1 MRRRSARSLSLA
13 LGAVGVSVVALAAGG
28 DAARDRDALDRV
40 RDGLGSTRAA
50 IREMDIE
57 AATHALRGAI
67 VSAAGPLEG
76 PWHRHAWTRLARKQ
90 ECEAAREGLARC
102 AAELERATA
111 ERAANVRRVE
121 DLLGRAAAATSLDGL
136 MALETERAAAE
147 AALRRDAAAAHA
159 SLVDLLRRRRAALQ
173 AARAREI
180 ELARQAEIR
189 GGP

>member
-1 MRRRSARSLSLA
+1 MRRRSARSLSLS
-13 LGAVGVSVVALAAGG
+13 LGAVGASVVVLAAAS

-40 RDGLGSTRAA
+40 RDGLGSAHAA
-50 IREMDIE
+50 IREMDVE
-57 AATHALRGAI
+57 AATQDLRGAI

-76 PWHRHAWTRLARKQ
+76 PWHRHAWTRAMRRH
-90 ECEAAREGLARC
+90 ECAAARDALARC
-102 AAELERATA
+102 AAELEHAMA

-121 DLLGRAAAATSLDGL
+121 ELLGRVAAATSLEGL
-136 MALETERAAAE
+136 MALESERAAAE

-173 AARAREI
+173 AARAREV

-189 GGP
+189 GSP